1 MTRNGARPTATNA
14 QADKAKAGVGFDGL
28 DALVGYQL
36 RRTQGVVHRDYLS
49 AVEGL
54 NLTQKQT
61 GVLWL
66 VECNP
71 GVAQGALGA
80 ALDMDRAT
88 TMAVVDRLE
97 ERGLL
102 VRRKS
107 AVDARR
113 RELHVTPAGA
123 KLLAR
128 AKSRIAAHE
137 IRLKASLSS
146 RELKTLLILL
156 QRLQQGAGR

>member
-1 MTRNGARPTATNA
+1 MNA
-14 QADKAKAGVGFDGL
+14 EAGTDKPEVGFGGL
-28 DALVGYQL
+28 EALLGYQL
-36 RRTQGVVHRDYLS
+36 RRTQGAVHRDYLA

-54 NLTQKQT
+54 SLTQKQT

-71 GVAQGALGA
+71 GVAQGAIGA

-113 RELHVTPAGA
+113 RELHVTPAGG
-123 KLLAR
+123 KLLAK

-137 IRLKASLSS
+137 THLKASLTS
-146 RELKTLLILL
+146 RELATLLTLL
-156 QRLQQGAGR
+156 QKLQQAADR